1 MLKLHQENICKG
13 VTMQISSIPAIGL
26 RSAIPAQNAMSC
38 QPIKKMSCQPLKKA
52 NDFEFAM
59 PFKSVHHNEDGDVAE
74 IDNATMEQKLDLA
87 CRIAAYYQQQ
97 YEDLK
102 AKGSVEA

>member
-1 MLKLHQENICKG
+1 
-13 VTMQISSIPAIGL
+13 MQISSIPAIGL
-26 RSAIPAQNAMSC
+26 RSAIPAQNRVNNQMSC
-38 QPIKKMSCQPLKKA
+38 QPIKKVGCQPLKKA
-52 NDFEFAM
+52 NEFDFIM

-74 IDNATMEQKLDLA
+74 LNTESAMEQKLDFA
-87 CRIAAYYQQQ
+87 CRLAAFYQQQ